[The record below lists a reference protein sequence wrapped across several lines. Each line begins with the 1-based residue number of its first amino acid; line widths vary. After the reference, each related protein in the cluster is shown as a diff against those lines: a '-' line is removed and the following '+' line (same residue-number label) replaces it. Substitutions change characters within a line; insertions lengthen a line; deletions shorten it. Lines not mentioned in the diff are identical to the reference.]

1 MWPLEN
7 SRRLLKNG
15 VILTDVDDGPMVE
28 YQVVSI
34 LRHSRYCKY
43 VRDMMTWSCSS
54 LQTCF

>member
-43 VRDMMTWSCSS
+43 VRDMMT
-54 LQTCF
+54 